1 MGSQQFCLKWNNHQS
16 NMLAVFEQ
24 LLSNE
29 ALVDVTLACEG
40 LSLKA
45 HKMVLSACSPFFQAL
60 FVENP
65 CKHPIV
71 IMKDMRYMDLKAIVE
86 FMYRGEV
93 NVSQDQL
100 SALLKTAETLKV
112 KGLAEVTGENKH
124 GALVSVDGAD
134 PKPVGTPR
142 AESPPLSKR
151 KRGRPRRRSPSD
163 SNKSDSED
171 QGGPPATRIKGPE
184 SPEIIED
191 GSLSSDRVTALPAA
205 SPSSRT
211 SSTVAVSST
220 AVPPSAHLGS
230 TAKATNSLATSQ
242 HTQDSIGDDVG
253 EGDDADFEVEP
264 SNLMEQSM
272 TTENV
277 PVFTDVASSSQAL
290 GNESQQSHHT
300 GSTSDSTALVPVQ
313 ASLPSDISI
322 SSQVDIKP
330 SPSSLIPYDDQAI
343 SPVVAAPPAAAASS
357 AEGASMAMMFMDSSG
372 VPAIAGP
379 SNYHPDKQQS
389 TPSHATH
396 GWQALGVAARQ
407 YRGPSSAS
415 ASLVCRPHWCS
426 VCNKCYSS
434 AAKLRR
440 HQTMHYLQRKFY
452 KCSYCPRRY
461 SWMETL
467 HVHMKRIHA
476 VSQFYWRPRKK
487 TGTFRCDV
495 CGKPFSNK
503 ANMQR
508 HKVLHATVRDVYF
521 CDVCSRPFSWKSS
534 LERHKRDMHA
544 ALASGSGAQ
553 RNESSRVHGT
563 FPNVTPALNHWPHP
577 WSKML
582 LLLLQAQ
589 SKPGRHVT
597 SVVAVSSTNRLW
609 SVTWTGIDRSS
620 RRPSIHM

>member
-1 MGSQQFCLKWNNHQS
+1 MGSQQFCLKWNNHQP

-45 HKMVLSACSPFFQAL
+45 HRMVLSACSPFFQAL

-71 IMKDMRYMDLKAIVE
+71 ILKDMRYMDLKAIVE

-100 SALLKTAETLKV
+100 TALLKTAETLKV
-112 KGLAEVTGENKH
+112 KGLAEVTNENKH

-134 PKPVGTPR
+134 AKPVGTPR

-171 QGGPPATRIKGPE
+171 APPATRIKGPE

-191 GSLSSDRVTALPAA
+191 GSLSSDRVPALPAE

-220 AVPPSAHLGS
+220 AVPSGAHLGS
-230 TAKATNSLATSQ
+230 SAKATNSMTISQ
-242 HTQDSIGDDVG
+242 HTQDSVGDDVG

-300 GSTSDSTALVPVQ
+300 GSTSDNSALVPVQ

-330 SPSSLIPYDDQAI
+330 SPSSLLPYDEQAI
-343 SPVVAAPPAAAASS
+343 SPVVAAPPASS
-357 AEGASMAMMFMDSSG
+357 GDGASGAMMMFMDTSG

-379 SNYHPDKQQS
+379 SNYHPDKQQQQS
-389 TPSHATH
+389 TPSHDVRSRRKVF
-396 GWQALGVAARQ
+396 GLRKGNRWSCLSCKLELRS
-407 YRGPSSAS
+407 RSA
-415 ASLVCRPHWCS
+415 
-426 VCNKCYSS
+426 
-434 AAKLRR
+434 LRR
-440 HQTMHYLQRKFY
+440 HELIHVPYRERFTCQICNMIISRKDHLW
-452 KCSYCPRRY
+452 R
-461 SWMETL
+461 
-467 HVHMKRIHA
+467 HMR
-476 VSQFYWRPRKK
+476 
-487 TGTFRCDV
+487 
-495 CGKPFSNK
+495 
-503 ANMQR
+503 
-508 HKVLHATVRDVYF
+508 
-521 CDVCSRPFSWKSS
+521 
-534 LERHKRDMHA
+534 
-544 ALASGSGAQ
+544 
-553 RNESSRVHGT
+553 RVHGVSPPSPLQLALT
-563 FPNVTPALNHWPHP
+563 CPFCLKTMPNMADLEQHVDAYHP
-577 WSKML
+577 Y
-582 LLLLQAQ
+582 AN
-589 SKPGRHVT
+589 G
-597 SVVAVSSTNRLW
+597 N
-609 SVTWTGIDRSS
+609 D
-620 RRPSIHM
+620 

>member
-71 IMKDMRYMDLKAIVE
+71 ILKDMRYMDLKAIVE

-124 GALVSVDGAD
+124 GGLVSVDGTDA
-134 PKPVGTPR
+134 KPIGTPR

-171 QGGPPATRIKGPE
+171 QGAPPATRIKAPE

-220 AVPPSAHLGS
+220 AVPSGAHLAS
-230 TAKATNSLATSQ
+230 TPKATNSLATSQ
-242 HTQDSIGDDVG
+242 HTQDSMGDDVG

-313 ASLPSDISI
+313 AASLPSDISI
-322 SSQVDIKP
+322 SSQAVDIKP

-343 SPVVAAPPAAAASS
+343 SPVVAAPPAASSSADGASS
-357 AEGASMAMMFMDSSG
+357 AMMMFMDTSG
-372 VPAIAGP
+372 VPAIPGP

-389 TPSHATH
+389 TPSHGGGPHA
-396 GWQALGVAARQ
+396 GDGGGLGRWHFSSVRL
-407 YRGPSSAS
+407 YNHFRGSAEG
-415 ASLVCRPHWCS
+415 
-426 VCNKCYSS
+426 NY
-434 AAKLRR
+434 
-440 HQTMHYLQRKFY
+440 
-452 KCSYCPRRY
+452 
-461 SWMETL
+461 
-467 HVHMKRIHA
+467 
-476 VSQFYWRPRKK
+476 
-487 TGTFRCDV
+487 RCDPCAKFFKNV
-495 CGKPFSNK
+495 SSWRQHQYYQHRSHRRFPCEYCGKSFTTKWYQGQHIQNVHRPQQNK
-503 ANMQR
+503 GGA
-508 HKVLHATVRDVYF
+508 
-521 CDVCSRPFSWKSS
+521 
-534 LERHKRDMHA
+534 E
-544 ALASGSGAQ
+544 GAQ
-553 RNESSRVHGT
+553 E
-563 FPNVTPALNHWPHP
+563 
-577 WSKML
+577 
-582 LLLLQAQ
+582 
-589 SKPGRHVT
+589 
-597 SVVAVSSTNRLW
+597 
-609 SVTWTGIDRSS
+609 
-620 RRPSIHM
+620 

>member
-389 TPSHATH
+389 TPSHELGLYEEEEEEEIDTDNTDEEEPLEEPLEEFGFATATGGDSPYLSH
-396 GWQALGVAARQ
+396 LSPSQTLSALSVPVHQQRQ
-407 YRGPSSAS
+407 PHVGPSPEAS
-415 ASLVCRPHWCS
+415 FEAADPSHEFGYDLE
-426 VCNKCYSS
+426 SS
-434 AAKLRR
+434 MRSPL
-440 HQTMHYLQRKFY
+440 
-452 KCSYCPRRY
+452 
-461 SWMETL
+461 
-467 HVHMKRIHA
+467 KRIVCPICLH
-476 VSQFYWRPRKK
+476 
-487 TGTFRCDV
+487 TFA
-495 CGKPFSNK
+495 NK
-503 ANMQR
+503 ANFKR
-508 HKVLHATVRDVYF
+508 HQL
-521 CDVCSRPFSWKSS
+521 
-534 LERHKRDMHA
+534 L
-544 ALASGSGAQ
+544 
-553 RNESSRVHGT
+553 
-563 FPNVTPALNHWPHP
+563 HWPVRRKFPCFLCPKQFNWPDDVKRHIRSVHQLNVDP
-577 WSKML
+577 K
-582 LLLLQAQ
+582 
-589 SKPGRHVT
+589 GRKQPP
-597 SVVAVSSTNRLW
+597 
-609 SVTWTGIDRSS
+609 
-620 RRPSIHM
+620 PSMAL

>member
-389 TPSHATH
+389 TPSHGGGTVGAND
-396 GWQALGVAARQ
+396 QMSSVDDFLSKYNSYLQ
-407 YRGPSSAS
+407 QLQSPSSAEGS
-415 ASLVCRPHWCS
+415 ALLAAARADNTCPICL
-426 VCNKCYSS
+426 KTYSTKHS
-434 AAKLRR
+434 MRR
-440 HQTMHYLQRKFY
+440 HMLMHKPFN
-452 KCSYCPRRY
+452 RRF
-461 SWMETL
+461 
-467 HVHMKRIHA
+467 
-476 VSQFYWRPRKK
+476 Q
-487 TGTFRCDV
+487 CDV
-495 CGKPFSNK
+495 CGKLFNWPGNLK
-503 ANMQR
+503 THLQTIHNMR
-508 HKVLHATVRDVYF
+508 VVDFKYRKYRFPLPSDMN
-521 CDVCSRPFSWKSS
+521 SKS
-534 LERHKRDMHA
+534 
-544 ALASGSGAQ
+544 
-553 RNESSRVHGT
+553 
-563 FPNVTPALNHWPHP
+563 
-577 WSKML
+577 
-582 LLLLQAQ
+582 
-589 SKPGRHVT
+589 
-597 SVVAVSSTNRLW
+597 
-609 SVTWTGIDRSS
+609 
-620 RRPSIHM
+620 

>member
-389 TPSHATH
+389 TPSHDDVRPQSPSYHRAVWSIIPGSRQRLTSRPPRSSFSPPPPSDDS
-396 GWQALGVAARQ
+396 ADSFSCSFCSKVFKARPLLKQ
-407 YRGPSSAS
+407 HLSVHMEN
-415 ASLVCRPHWCS
+415 SLSCPHCG
-426 VCNKCYSS
+426 
-434 AAKLRR
+434 AKFRWRSTRR
-440 HQTMHYLQRKFY
+440 NHIRKFHE
-452 KCSYCPRRY
+452 PE
-461 SWMETL
+461 M
-467 HVHMKRIHA
+467 
-476 VSQFYWRPRKK
+476 
-487 TGTFRCDV
+487 
-495 CGKPFSNK
+495 FS
-503 ANMQR
+503 
-508 HKVLHATVRDVYF
+508 
-521 CDVCSRPFSWKSS
+521 SP
-534 LERHKRDMHA
+534 
-544 ALASGSGAQ
+544 
-553 RNESSRVHGT
+553 
-563 FPNVTPALNHWPHP
+563 
-577 WSKML
+577 
-582 LLLLQAQ
+582 
-589 SKPGRHVT
+589 
-597 SVVAVSSTNRLW
+597 
-609 SVTWTGIDRSS
+609 
-620 RRPSIHM
+620 

>member
-1 MGSQQFCLKWNNHQS
+1 MGSQQFCLKWNNHQP

-45 HKMVLSACSPFFQAL
+45 HRMVLSACSPFFQAL

-71 IMKDMRYMDLKAIVE
+71 ILKDMRYMDLKAIVE

-100 SALLKTAETLKV
+100 TALLKTAETLKV
-112 KGLAEVTGENKH
+112 KGLAEVTNENKH

-134 PKPVGTPR
+134 AKPVGTPR

-171 QGGPPATRIKGPE
+171 APPATRIKGPE

-191 GSLSSDRVTALPAA
+191 GSLSSDRVPALPAE

-220 AVPPSAHLGS
+220 AVPSGAHLGS
-230 TAKATNSLATSQ
+230 SAKATNSMTISQ
-242 HTQDSIGDDVG
+242 HTQDSVGDDVG

-300 GSTSDSTALVPVQ
+300 GSTSDNSALVPVQ

-330 SPSSLIPYDDQAI
+330 SPSSLLPYDEQAI
-343 SPVVAAPPAAAASS
+343 SPVVAAPPASS
-357 AEGASMAMMFMDSSG
+357 GDGASGAMMMFMDTSG

-379 SNYHPDKQQS
+379 SNYHPDKQQQQS
-389 TPSHATH
+389 TPSHDVAGVPAGSNAKERATRVQH
-396 GWQALGVAARQ
+396 LVESLLWPPL
-407 YRGPSSAS
+407 PSREKEEVRFPCDICHKDFSTA
-415 ASLVCRPHWCS
+415 
-426 VCNKCYSS
+426 YTM
-434 AAKLRR
+434 RR
-440 HQTMHYLQRKFY
+440 HRAIHNPNFLKHQCEF
-452 KCSYCPRRY
+452 CPRRFNWIDNLR
-461 SWMETL
+461 SHMQG
-467 HVHMKRIHA
+467 VHGVVLQQGQRG
-476 VSQFYWRPRKK
+476 RPR
-487 TGTFRCDV
+487 C
-495 CGKPFSNK
+495 
-503 ANMQR
+503 
-508 HKVLHATVRDVYF
+508 
-521 CDVCSRPFSWKSS
+521 
-534 LERHKRDMHA
+534 
-544 ALASGSGAQ
+544 
-553 RNESSRVHGT
+553 RN
-563 FPNVTPALNHWPHP
+563 
-577 WSKML
+577 
-582 LLLLQAQ
+582 
-589 SKPGRHVT
+589 
-597 SVVAVSSTNRLW
+597 
-609 SVTWTGIDRSS
+609 RSS
-620 RRPSIHM
+620 PDHQTSS

>member
-1 MGSQQFCLKWNNHQS
+1 
-16 NMLAVFEQ
+16 MLAVFEQ

-171 QGGPPATRIKGPE
+171 QGGPPTTRIKGPE

-220 AVPPSAHLGS
+220 AVPPTAHLGS
-230 TAKATNSLATSQ
+230 TTKATNSLATSQ

-357 AEGASMAMMFMDSSG
+357 AEGASMAMMFMDTSG

-389 TPSHATH
+389 TPSHGT
-396 GWQALGVAARQ
+396 L
-407 YRGPSSAS
+407 PSD
-415 ASLVCRPHWCS
+415 P
-426 VCNKCYSS
+426 Y
-434 AAKLRR
+434 
-440 HQTMHYLQRKFY
+440 
-452 KCSYCPRRY
+452 P
-461 SWMETL
+461 
-467 HVHMKRIHA
+467 
-476 VSQFYWRPRKK
+476 
-487 TGTFRCDV
+487 
-495 CGKPFSNK
+495 
-503 ANMQR
+503 
-508 HKVLHATVRDVYF
+508 
-521 CDVCSRPFSWKSS
+521 
-534 LERHKRDMHA
+534 
-544 ALASGSGAQ
+544 
-553 RNESSRVHGT
+553 
-563 FPNVTPALNHWPHP
+563 
-577 WSKML
+577 L
-582 LLLLQAQ
+582 LLLLPFSFHLIIA
-589 SKPGRHVT
+589 
-597 SVVAVSSTNRLW
+597 
-609 SVTWTGIDRSS
+609 S
-620 RRPSIHM
+620 RRS

>member
-71 IMKDMRYMDLKAIVE
+71 ILKDMRYMDLKAIVE

-124 GALVSVDGAD
+124 GGLVSVDGTDA
-134 PKPVGTPR
+134 KPIGTPR

-171 QGGPPATRIKGPE
+171 QGAPPATRIKAPE

-220 AVPPSAHLGS
+220 AVPSGAHLAS
-230 TAKATNSLATSQ
+230 TPKATNSLATSQ
-242 HTQDSIGDDVG
+242 HTQDSMGDDVG

-313 ASLPSDISI
+313 AASLPSDISI
-322 SSQVDIKP
+322 SSQAVDIKP

-343 SPVVAAPPAAAASS
+343 SPVVAAPPAASSSADGASS
-357 AEGASMAMMFMDSSG
+357 AMMMFMDTSG
-372 VPAIAGP
+372 VPAIPGP

-389 TPSHATH
+389 TPSHES
-396 GWQALGVAARQ
+396 ARAQ
-407 YRGPSSAS
+407 SPSYHHRAVWSIIPGSRQRIGSRPPPRASFSPPPPSDDSADS
-415 ASLVCRPHWCS
+415 FSCSFCSKVFKARPLLKQHLS
-426 VCNKCYSS
+426 
-434 AAKLRR
+434 
-440 HQTMHYLQRKFY
+440 
-452 KCSYCPRRY
+452 
-461 SWMETL
+461 
-467 HVHMKRIHA
+467 VHMENSLSCPHCGAKFR
-476 VSQFYWRPRKK
+476 WRSTRRNHIKK
-487 TGTFRCDV
+487 FHEPD
-495 CGKPFSNK
+495 P
-503 ANMQR
+503 M
-508 HKVLHATVRDVYF
+508 
-521 CDVCSRPFSWKSS
+521 P
-534 LERHKRDMHA
+534 
-544 ALASGSGAQ
+544 
-553 RNESSRVHGT
+553 
-563 FPNVTPALNHWPHP
+563 
-577 WSKML
+577 
-582 LLLLQAQ
+582 
-589 SKPGRHVT
+589 
-597 SVVAVSSTNRLW
+597 STREPL
-609 SVTWTGIDRSS
+609 
-620 RRPSIHM
+620 

>member
-389 TPSHATH
+389 TPSH
-396 GWQALGVAARQ
+396 GN
-407 YRGPSSAS
+407 PK
-415 ASLVCRPHWCS
+415 
-426 VCNKCYSS
+426 NSS
-434 AAKLRR
+434 AANTSYPTGLVWGTVPPQSRAMAAASSSSCRNSADWTAPGPPARKAGPFCRTCNRTFSTRGSLNRHMEMHQPFRVKHACHLCFKEFAWPSDLTTHLRISHGSPHTRRVGRLSYTKAKL
-440 HQTMHYLQRKFY
+440 
-452 KCSYCPRRY
+452 P
-461 SWMETL
+461 
-467 HVHMKRIHA
+467 
-476 VSQFYWRPRKK
+476 
-487 TGTFRCDV
+487 
-495 CGKPFSNK
+495 
-503 ANMQR
+503 
-508 HKVLHATVRDVYF
+508 
-521 CDVCSRPFSWKSS
+521 
-534 LERHKRDMHA
+534 
-544 ALASGSGAQ
+544 
-553 RNESSRVHGT
+553 
-563 FPNVTPALNHWPHP
+563 
-577 WSKML
+577 
-582 LLLLQAQ
+582 
-589 SKPGRHVT
+589 
-597 SVVAVSSTNRLW
+597 
-609 SVTWTGIDRSS
+609 
-620 RRPSIHM
+620 PS

>member
-71 IMKDMRYMDLKAIVE
+71 ILKDMRYMDLKAIVE

-124 GALVSVDGAD
+124 GGLVSVDGTDA
-134 PKPVGTPR
+134 KPIGTPR

-171 QGGPPATRIKGPE
+171 QGAPPATRIKAPE

-220 AVPPSAHLGS
+220 AVPSGAHLAS
-230 TAKATNSLATSQ
+230 TPKATNSLATSQ
-242 HTQDSIGDDVG
+242 HTQDSMGDDVG

-313 ASLPSDISI
+313 AASLPSDISI
-322 SSQVDIKP
+322 SSQAVDIKP

-343 SPVVAAPPAAAASS
+343 SPVVAAPPAASSSADGASS
-357 AEGASMAMMFMDSSG
+357 AMMMFMDTSG
-372 VPAIAGP
+372 VPAIPGP

-389 TPSHATH
+389 TPSHDA
-396 GWQALGVAARQ
+396 AAAAVAAAA
-407 YRGPSSAS
+407 PSVDVNERAVSMQLFADT
-415 ASLVCRPHWCS
+415 LLRPLLAPRSKEEVRFPCDI
-426 VCNKCYSS
+426 CNKDFSTAYTM
-434 AAKLRR
+434 RR
-440 HQTMHYLQRKFY
+440 HRAIHNPNFLKHQCEF
-452 KCSYCPRRY
+452 CPRRFNWVDNLR
-461 SWMETL
+461 SHMQG
-467 HVHMKRIHA
+467 VHGVVLQQGQRG
-476 VSQFYWRPRKK
+476 RPR
-487 TGTFRCDV
+487 
-495 CGKPFSNK
+495 N
-503 ANMQR
+503 R
-508 HKVLHATVRDVYF
+508 HPGSPPDRQM
-521 CDVCSRPFSWKSS
+521 SS
-534 LERHKRDMHA
+534 
-544 ALASGSGAQ
+544 
-553 RNESSRVHGT
+553 
-563 FPNVTPALNHWPHP
+563 
-577 WSKML
+577 
-582 LLLLQAQ
+582 
-589 SKPGRHVT
+589 
-597 SVVAVSSTNRLW
+597 
-609 SVTWTGIDRSS
+609 
-620 RRPSIHM
+620 

>member
-71 IMKDMRYMDLKAIVE
+71 ILKDMRYMDLKAIVE

-124 GALVSVDGAD
+124 GGLVSVDGTDA
-134 PKPVGTPR
+134 KPIGTPR

-171 QGGPPATRIKGPE
+171 QGAPPATRIKAPE

-220 AVPPSAHLGS
+220 AVPSGAHLAS
-230 TAKATNSLATSQ
+230 TPKATNSLATSQ
-242 HTQDSIGDDVG
+242 HTQDSMGDDVG

-313 ASLPSDISI
+313 AASLPSDISI
-322 SSQVDIKP
+322 SSQAVDIKP

-343 SPVVAAPPAAAASS
+343 SPVVAAPPAASSSADGASS
-357 AEGASMAMMFMDSSG
+357 AMMMFMDTSG
-372 VPAIAGP
+372 VPAIPGP

-389 TPSHATH
+389 TPSHD
-396 GWQALGVAARQ
+396 
-407 YRGPSSAS
+407 
-415 ASLVCRPHWCS
+415 
-426 VCNKCYSS
+426 
-434 AAKLRR
+434 LRSR
-440 HQTMHYLQRKFY
+440 RKMFGL
-452 KCSYCPRRY
+452 R
-461 SWMETL
+461 
-467 HVHMKRIHA
+467 
-476 VSQFYWRPRKK
+476 
-487 TGTFRCDV
+487 
-495 CGKPFSNK
+495 
-503 ANMQR
+503 
-508 HKVLHATVRDVYF
+508 
-521 CDVCSRPFSWKSS
+521 KSS
-534 LERHKRDMHA
+534 GRWSCLACKLELRSRSALKRHELIHVPYRERFTCQICHMIISRKDHLWRH
-544 ALASGSGAQ
+544 L
-553 RNESSRVHGT
+553 RRVHGISQ
-563 FPNVTPALNHWPHP
+563 PSPSQLALTCPFCLTAMPTIEDLEQHVDSCHP
-577 WSKML
+577 YANGS
-582 LLLLQAQ
+582 
-589 SKPGRHVT
+589 GGGGH
-597 SVVAVSSTNRLW
+597 
-609 SVTWTGIDRSS
+609 
-620 RRPSIHM
+620 HHE

>member
-389 TPSHATH
+389 TPSHD
-396 GWQALGVAARQ
+396 VAA
-407 YRGPSSAS
+407 
-415 ASLVCRPHWCS
+415 
-426 VCNKCYSS
+426 
-434 AAKLRR
+434 
-440 HQTMHYLQRKFY
+440 
-452 KCSYCPRRY
+452 PRRRGRPP
-461 SWMETL
+461 L
-467 HVHMKRIHA
+467 LGKRGQPVDLECPICH
-476 VSQFYWRPRKK
+476 K
-487 TGTFRCDV
+487 T
-495 CGKPFSNK
+495 FSNK
-503 ANMQR
+503 SNYDGHLTMHTPQR
-508 HKVLHATVRDVYF
+508 KRYRCDICNKSFLWRNNVYA
-521 CDVCSRPFSWKSS
+521 
-534 LERHKRDMHA
+534 HKRKIH
-544 ALASGSGAQ
+544 
-553 RNESSRVHGT
+553 NVPSSRGAKNAAFKPT
-563 FPNVTPALNHWPHP
+563 LLPPTSDAQNWSTMMRPSMLPPAGFSASP
-577 WSKML
+577 S
-582 LLLLQAQ
+582 LLLLQAA
-589 SKPGRHVT
+589 S
-597 SVVAVSSTNRLW
+597 AAWN
-609 SVTWTGIDRSS
+609 DS
-620 RRPSIHM
+620 REAQEK

>member
-71 IMKDMRYMDLKAIVE
+71 ILKDMRYMDLKAIVE

-100 SALLKTAETLKV
+100 TALLKTAETLKV
-112 KGLAEVTGENKH
+112 KGLAEVTGENKN

-134 PKPVGTPR
+134 AKPVGTPR

-171 QGGPPATRIKGPE
+171 APPATRIKGPE

-191 GSLSSDRVTALPAA
+191 GSLSSDRVTAPQAE
-205 SPSSRT
+205 SPSRT
-211 SSTVAVSST
+211 STVAVSST
-220 AVPPSAHLGS
+220 AVPSGAHLGS
-230 TAKATNSLATSQ
+230 SAKATNSLTTSQ
-242 HTQDSIGDDVG
+242 HTQDSLGDDVG

-300 GSTSDSTALVPVQ
+300 GSTSDNSALVPVQ

-330 SPSSLIPYDDQAI
+330 SPSSLMPYDDQAI
-343 SPVVAAPPAAAASS
+343 SPVVAAPPAASSSGDGASS
-357 AEGASMAMMFMDSSG
+357 AMMMFMDTSG

-379 SNYHPDKQQS
+379 SNYHPDKQQQS
-389 TPSHATH
+389 TPSHV
-396 GWQALGVAARQ
+396 WPQ
-407 YRGPSSAS
+407 SAS
-415 ASLVCRPHWCS
+415 SLLQKKHHLESRPVTAPCPYCFAHLSVKSLSRHKKDMHGSQKKVHKCS
-426 VCNKCYSS
+426 VCD
-434 AAKLRR
+434 AKLTRLDNLRR
-440 HQTMHYLQRKFY
+440 HMILRH
-452 KCSYCPRRY
+452 RY
-461 SWMETL
+461 
-467 HVHMKRIHA
+467 
-476 VSQFYWRPRKK
+476 QK
-487 TGTFRCDV
+487 T
-495 CGKPFSNK
+495 
-503 ANMQR
+503 
-508 HKVLHATVRDVYF
+508 H
-521 CDVCSRPFSWKSS
+521 
-534 LERHKRDMHA
+534 
-544 ALASGSGAQ
+544 
-553 RNESSRVHGT
+553 
-563 FPNVTPALNHWPHP
+563 
-577 WSKML
+577 
-582 LLLLQAQ
+582 
-589 SKPGRHVT
+589 
-597 SVVAVSSTNRLW
+597 
-609 SVTWTGIDRSS
+609 
-620 RRPSIHM
+620 

>member
-71 IMKDMRYMDLKAIVE
+71 ILKDMRYMDLKAIVE

-124 GALVSVDGAD
+124 GGLVSVDGTDA
-134 PKPVGTPR
+134 KPIGTPR

-171 QGGPPATRIKGPE
+171 QGAPPATRIKAPE

-220 AVPPSAHLGS
+220 AVPSGAHLAS
-230 TAKATNSLATSQ
+230 TPKATNSLATSQ
-242 HTQDSIGDDVG
+242 HTQDSMGDDVG

-313 ASLPSDISI
+313 AASLPSDISI
-322 SSQVDIKP
+322 SSQAVDIKP

-343 SPVVAAPPAAAASS
+343 SPVVAAPPAASSSADGASS
-357 AEGASMAMMFMDSSG
+357 AMMMFMDTSG
-372 VPAIAGP
+372 VPAIPGP

-389 TPSHATH
+389 TPSHVGANDQMTSVDDFLSKYNSYLQQL
-396 GWQALGVAARQ
+396 QA
-407 YRGPSSAS
+407 PSAS
-415 ASLVCRPHWCS
+415 AAEG
-426 VCNKCYSS
+426 S
-434 AAKLRR
+434 AALLARADNTCPICLKTYSTKHSMRR
-440 HQTMHYLQRKFY
+440 HMLMHKPFN
-452 KCSYCPRRY
+452 RRF
-461 SWMETL
+461 
-467 HVHMKRIHA
+467 
-476 VSQFYWRPRKK
+476 Q
-487 TGTFRCDV
+487 CDV
-495 CGKPFSNK
+495 CGKLFNWPGNLK
-503 ANMQR
+503 THLQTIHNMR
-508 HKVLHATVRDVYF
+508 VVDFKYRKYRFPLP
-521 CDVCSRPFSWKSS
+521 S
-534 LERHKRDMHA
+534 DM
-544 ALASGSGAQ
+544 
-553 RNESSRVHGT
+553 N
-563 FPNVTPALNHWPHP
+563 
-577 WSKML
+577 SK
-582 LLLLQAQ
+582 
-589 SKPGRHVT
+589 T
-597 SVVAVSSTNRLW
+597 
-609 SVTWTGIDRSS
+609 
-620 RRPSIHM
+620 

>member
-71 IMKDMRYMDLKAIVE
+71 ILKDMRYMDLKAIVE

-171 QGGPPATRIKGPE
+171 QGGPPTTRIKGPE

-191 GSLSSDRVTALPAA
+191 GSMSSDRVTALPAA

-220 AVPPSAHLGS
+220 AVPSGALIGS
-230 TAKATNSLATSQ
+230 TAKATNSLAATSQ
-242 HTQDSIGDDVG
+242 HTQDSMGDDVG

-277 PVFTDVASSSQAL
+277 PVFADVASSSQAL

-357 AEGASMAMMFMDSSG
+357 AEGPNMAMMFMDTSG

-389 TPSHATH
+389 TPSHGTLPSDPISPPLPHSFSLFQGFRPTTILAPA
-396 GWQALGVAARQ
+396 ALGVHLICNVRRCAAATIVS
-407 YRGPSSAS
+407 GVS
-415 ASLVCRPHWCS
+415 
-426 VCNKCYSS
+426 K
-434 AAKLRR
+434 
-440 HQTMHYLQRKFY
+440 
-452 KCSYCPRRY
+452 RRY
-461 SWMETL
+461 
-467 HVHMKRIHA
+467 RFIYCR
-476 VSQFYWRPRKK
+476 F
-487 TGTFRCDV
+487 G
-495 CGKPFSNK
+495 
-503 ANMQR
+503 
-508 HKVLHATVRDVYF
+508 
-521 CDVCSRPFSWKSS
+521 
-534 LERHKRDMHA
+534 
-544 ALASGSGAQ
+544 
-553 RNESSRVHGT
+553 
-563 FPNVTPALNHWPHP
+563 
-577 WSKML
+577 
-582 LLLLQAQ
+582 
-589 SKPGRHVT
+589 
-597 SVVAVSSTNRLW
+597 
-609 SVTWTGIDRSS
+609 
-620 RRPSIHM
+620 

>member
-71 IMKDMRYMDLKAIVE
+71 ILKDMRYMDLKAIVE

-124 GALVSVDGAD
+124 GGLVSVDGTDA
-134 PKPVGTPR
+134 KPIGTPR

-171 QGGPPATRIKGPE
+171 QGAPPATRIKAPE

-220 AVPPSAHLGS
+220 AVPSGAHLAS
-230 TAKATNSLATSQ
+230 TPKATNSLATSQ
-242 HTQDSIGDDVG
+242 HTQDSMGDDVG

-313 ASLPSDISI
+313 AASLPSDISI
-322 SSQVDIKP
+322 SSQAVDIKP

-343 SPVVAAPPAAAASS
+343 SPVVAAPPAASSSADGASS
-357 AEGASMAMMFMDSSG
+357 AMMMFMDTSG
-372 VPAIAGP
+372 VPAIPGP

-389 TPSHATH
+389 TPSHDGAPEERRRCPVCLVVFST
-396 GWQALGVAARQ
+396 
-407 YRGPSSAS
+407 RG
-415 ASLVCRPHWCS
+415 
-426 VCNKCYSS
+426 
-434 AAKLRR
+434 
-440 HQTMHYLQRKFY
+440 T
-452 KCSYCPRRY
+452 
-461 SWMETL
+461 
-467 HVHMKRIHA
+467 MKRHMALHSPHDAPKYCCDICLKRF
-476 VSQFYWRPRKK
+476 SRKHY
-487 TGTFRCDV
+487 
-495 CGKPFSNK
+495 
-503 ANMQR
+503 A
-508 HKVLHATVRDVYF
+508 KVHRINVHGLHDDGWPVV
-521 CDVCSRPFSWKSS
+521 
-534 LERHKRDMHA
+534 
-544 ALASGSGAQ
+544 GAQ
-553 RNESSRVHGT
+553 RAMSHTST
-563 FPNVTPALNHWPHP
+563 TPYLE
-577 WSKML
+577 L
-582 LLLLQAQ
+582 
-589 SKPGRHVT
+589 
-597 SVVAVSSTNRLW
+597 
-609 SVTWTGIDRSS
+609 
-620 RRPSIHM
+620 

>member
-389 TPSHATH
+389 TPSHGITVTSVDTNAHERTSAVQLLAKSLL
-396 GWQALGVAARQ
+396 WQPV
-407 YRGPSSAS
+407 PSREKEEVRFPCDICHKDFSTA
-415 ASLVCRPHWCS
+415 
-426 VCNKCYSS
+426 YTM
-434 AAKLRR
+434 RR
-440 HQTMHYLQRKFY
+440 HRVIHNPNFLKHQCDF
-452 KCSYCPRRY
+452 CPRRFNWIDNLR
-461 SWMETL
+461 SHMQG
-467 HVHMKRIHA
+467 VHGVVLQQGQRG
-476 VSQFYWRPRKK
+476 RPRCRNRGSPDHH
-487 TGTFRCDV
+487 T
-495 CGKPFSNK
+495 
-503 ANMQR
+503 
-508 HKVLHATVRDVYF
+508 
-521 CDVCSRPFSWKSS
+521 SS
-534 LERHKRDMHA
+534 
-544 ALASGSGAQ
+544 
-553 RNESSRVHGT
+553 
-563 FPNVTPALNHWPHP
+563 
-577 WSKML
+577 
-582 LLLLQAQ
+582 
-589 SKPGRHVT
+589 
-597 SVVAVSSTNRLW
+597 
-609 SVTWTGIDRSS
+609 
-620 RRPSIHM
+620 

>member
-389 TPSHATH
+389 TPSHDVRSRRKMYGLRKGNH
-396 GWQALGVAARQ
+396 WSCLLCKLELRS
-407 YRGPSSAS
+407 RSA
-415 ASLVCRPHWCS
+415 
-426 VCNKCYSS
+426 
-434 AAKLRR
+434 LRR
-440 HQTMHYLQRKFY
+440 HELIHVPFRERFTCQICNMIISRKDHLW
-452 KCSYCPRRY
+452 R
-461 SWMETL
+461 
-467 HVHMKRIHA
+467 HMR
-476 VSQFYWRPRKK
+476 
-487 TGTFRCDV
+487 
-495 CGKPFSNK
+495 
-503 ANMQR
+503 
-508 HKVLHATVRDVYF
+508 
-521 CDVCSRPFSWKSS
+521 
-534 LERHKRDMHA
+534 
-544 ALASGSGAQ
+544 
-553 RNESSRVHGT
+553 RVHGVSQPSPLQLALT
-563 FPNVTPALNHWPHP
+563 CPFCLKTMPNMADLEQHVDSCHP
-577 WSKML
+577 Y
-582 LLLLQAQ
+582 AN
-589 SKPGRHVT
+589 G
-597 SVVAVSSTNRLW
+597 N
-609 SVTWTGIDRSS
+609 D
-620 RRPSIHM
+620 

>member
-1 MGSQQFCLKWNNHQS
+1 MGSQQFCLKWNNHQP

-45 HKMVLSACSPFFQAL
+45 HRMVLSACSPFFQAL

-71 IMKDMRYMDLKAIVE
+71 ILKDMRYMDLKAIVE

-100 SALLKTAETLKV
+100 TALLKTAETLKV
-112 KGLAEVTGENKH
+112 KGLAEVTNENKH

-134 PKPVGTPR
+134 AKPVGTPR

-171 QGGPPATRIKGPE
+171 APPATRIKGPE

-191 GSLSSDRVTALPAA
+191 GSLSSDRVPALPAE

-220 AVPPSAHLGS
+220 AVPSGAHLGS
-230 TAKATNSLATSQ
+230 SAKATNSMTISQ
-242 HTQDSIGDDVG
+242 HTQDSVGDDVG

-300 GSTSDSTALVPVQ
+300 GSTSDNSALVPVQ

-330 SPSSLIPYDDQAI
+330 SPSSLLPYDEQAI
-343 SPVVAAPPAAAASS
+343 SPVVAAPPASS
-357 AEGASMAMMFMDSSG
+357 GDGASGAMMMFMDTSG

-379 SNYHPDKQQS
+379 SNYHPDKQQQQS
-389 TPSHATH
+389 TPSHA
-396 GWQALGVAARQ
+396 
-407 YRGPSSAS
+407 
-415 ASLVCRPHWCS
+415 
-426 VCNKCYSS
+426 
-434 AAKLRR
+434 
-440 HQTMHYLQRKFY
+440 
-452 KCSYCPRRY
+452 
-461 SWMETL
+461 
-467 HVHMKRIHA
+467 
-476 VSQFYWRPRKK
+476 VSHFLWRPRKK
-487 TGTFRCDV
+487 TGAFRCDV
-495 CGKPFSNK
+495 CAKPFSNK

-544 ALASGSGAQ
+544 APGGLMAQ
-553 RNESSRVHGT
+553 HDDTHPLGGV
-563 FPNVTPALNHWPHP
+563 FPDV
-577 WSKML
+577 
-582 LLLLQAQ
+582 
-589 SKPGRHVT
+589 R
-597 SVVAVSSTNRLW
+597 
-609 SVTWTGIDRSS
+609 
-620 RRPSIHM
+620 

>member
-1 MGSQQFCLKWNNHQS
+1 MGSQQFCLKWNNHQP

-45 HKMVLSACSPFFQAL
+45 HRMVLSACSPFFQAL

-71 IMKDMRYMDLKAIVE
+71 ILKDMRYMDLKAIVE

-100 SALLKTAETLKV
+100 TALLKTAETLKV
-112 KGLAEVTGENKH
+112 KGLAEVTNENKH

-134 PKPVGTPR
+134 AKPVGTPR

-171 QGGPPATRIKGPE
+171 APPATRIKGPE

-191 GSLSSDRVTALPAA
+191 GSLSSDRVPALPAE

-220 AVPPSAHLGS
+220 AVPSGAHLGS
-230 TAKATNSLATSQ
+230 SAKATNSMTISQ
-242 HTQDSIGDDVG
+242 HTQDSVGDDVG

-300 GSTSDSTALVPVQ
+300 GSTSDNSALVPVQ

-330 SPSSLIPYDDQAI
+330 SPSSLLPYDEQAI
-343 SPVVAAPPAAAASS
+343 SPVVAAPPASS
-357 AEGASMAMMFMDSSG
+357 GDGASGAMMMFMDTSG

-379 SNYHPDKQQS
+379 SNYHPDKQQQQS
-389 TPSHATH
+389 TPSHDDTRPQSPSYHRAVWSIIP
-396 GWQALGVAARQ
+396 GSRQRLSSRPPRASFSPPPQSDDSADSFSCSFCSKVFKARPLLKQ
-407 YRGPSSAS
+407 HLSVHMENSLSCPHCGAKFRWRSTRRNHIRKFHEPETFPSS
-415 ASLVCRPHWCS
+415 
-426 VCNKCYSS
+426 
-434 AAKLRR
+434 
-440 HQTMHYLQRKFY
+440 
-452 KCSYCPRRY
+452 
-461 SWMETL
+461 
-467 HVHMKRIHA
+467 
-476 VSQFYWRPRKK
+476 
-487 TGTFRCDV
+487 
-495 CGKPFSNK
+495 
-503 ANMQR
+503 
-508 HKVLHATVRDVYF
+508 
-521 CDVCSRPFSWKSS
+521 
-534 LERHKRDMHA
+534 
-544 ALASGSGAQ
+544 
-553 RNESSRVHGT
+553 
-563 FPNVTPALNHWPHP
+563 
-577 WSKML
+577 
-582 LLLLQAQ
+582 
-589 SKPGRHVT
+589 
-597 SVVAVSSTNRLW
+597 
-609 SVTWTGIDRSS
+609 
-620 RRPSIHM
+620 